1 MQEFKFAEILL
12 PLALEKKYTYS
23 IPESLCDSVKI
34 GRRVLVN
41 FGKRKLYT
49 GIVSEL
55 HNVEPDFEA
64 KEILDSPDKEVFVN
78 AKQLRLWDWIADYY
92 ACMHGEVLN
101 SSVPRNLI
109 PSSESQFYYNFENT
123 YSDSLSASENKILG
137 LLEQAKSADVNDI
150 IDATEIK
157 NPLKQL
163 QSLQEKGIINVDQQ
177 IVKPYK
183 PLVKNYVLF
192 RIEFIEKNSDE
203 FKKINSKN
211 SKQKEILNYLV
222 DTTTKNNTREIDILE
237 SKILEATNSA
247 KSSLSSLAK
256 KGLIELIKKE
266 ESRIFNESNTLYDI
280 SELSE
285 HQTIAYNSICEYF
298 DNETPVLLHGV
309 TSSGKTEVYIK
320 LIEETLK
327 KGKQVLYMLPE
338 IALTTQIIERLKK
351 HFGEKI
357 GIFHSRY
364 PLNNRSEVYK
374 ALLKHELQI
383 VLGVRSSIFLPFDN
397 LGLIVVDEEHESSYK
412 QQDPDPR
419 YNARDTAIVLS
430 KIHKCNILL
439 GSATPSIESYNNTQ
453 TGKYKLVELTKRFG
467 DVKMPEIEV
476 VNLKDAYRRKIMNA
490 HFHPVLVENIQNTL
504 DKKEQVILFQNRR
517 GYSPNIECK
526 DCGWVPYCKNCNVSL
541 TYHKFENKLICHYC
555 SDKTHV
561 HTTCESCGSTDLNT
575 KGLGTERIEDEA
587 KILFPD
593 AKVAR
598 LDYDTA
604 RSKKRFESIIK
615 NFENSNI
622 DILIGTQMITKGLD
636 FANLSLVGILNA
648 DNMLNFP
655 DFRAFERSYQ
665 LLAQVSGRAGRREK
679 QGKVIIQT
687 FSPDHPIIQ
696 QVLTNDYIG
705 MFNDQQNER
714 LAFKYPPFWNF
725 IVIKIKHK
733 DKYKVLAAAN
743 LLANSL
749 RKGLNNRVLGP
760 EEPLINKISNYY
772 ILNIHIR
779 FEKELSSSKIKNA
792 ILTRV
797 KAIKGLKD
805 FSSSKFEIDV
815 NPI

>member
-23 IPESLCDSVKI
+23 IPENLCNSVKV

-55 HNVEPDFEA
+55 HNIEPDFDA
-64 KEILDSPDKEVFVN
+64 KEILDSPDKDVFVN
-78 AKQLRLWDWIADYY
+78 SKQLKLWDWIADYY

-109 PSSESQFYYNFENT
+109 PSSESKFYYNFENT
-123 YSDSLSASENKILG
+123 YNDTLSVSENKILA
-137 LLEQAKSADVNDI
+137 LLEQAKCADVSEI
-150 IDATEIK
+150 IDGTEIK

-163 QSLQEKGIINVDQQ
+163 QILQEKGIINVDQQ

-183 PLVKNYVLF
+183 PLVKNFVSF
-192 RIEFIEKNSDE
+192 RNEFIEKNPNE
-203 FKKINSKN
+203 FEKLNSKD
-211 SKQKEILNYLV
+211 SKQKEILKYLIEV
-222 DTTTKNNTREIDILE
+222 TNTTSEVDILE
-237 SKILEATNSA
+237 SRILKATNSG

-256 KGLIELIKKE
+256 KGFIELIKKE
-266 ESRIFNESNTLYDI
+266 ESRISTESNTLYDI

-285 HQTIAYNSICEYF
+285 HQSTAYNSISDYF
-298 DNETPVLLHGV
+298 DNQTPVLLHGV
-309 TSSGKTEVYIK
+309 TSSGKTEIYIK
-320 LIEETLK
+320 LMQETLN

-338 IALTTQIIERLKK
+338 IALTTQIIERLRK
-351 HFGEKI
+351 HFGDKI

-412 QQDPDPR
+412 QHDPDPR

-430 KIHKCNILL
+430 KIHNSNILL
-439 GSATPSIESYNNTQ
+439 GSATPSVESYNNAL

-476 VNLKDAYRRKIMNA
+476 VDLKDAYRRKIMNA
-490 HFHPVLVENIQNTL
+490 HFHPILVEHIQNTL
-504 DKKEQVILFQNRR
+504 EKKEQVILFQNRR

-541 TYHKFENKLICHYC
+541 TYHKYENKLICHYC
-555 SDKTHV
+555 GEKYHLI
-561 HTTCESCGSTDLNT
+561 TTCESCGSTNINS

-587 KILFPD
+587 KILFPE

-604 RSKKRFESIIK
+604 KSKKHFESIIK

-636 FANLSLVGILNA
+636 FANLTLVGILNA

-714 LAFKYPPFWNF
+714 SAFKYPPFWNF

-733 DKYKVLAAAN
+733 DKHRVLAAAN
-743 LLANSL
+743 ILADSL

-779 FEKELSSSKIKNA
+779 FEKELSASKIKNA
-792 ILTRV
+792 ILARI

-815 NPI
+815 DPI